1 MKNLLICFLF
11 FSSMLLFSCEEDQL
25 TQDDYLSQQIQAA
38 ESKALGKDKG
48 FPKTKVFYAELSALN
63 DSGVEG
69 YVTLTIQGNDL
80 TVEVSASGLEDGK
93 SHMQHIHGFKDT
105 KANATCPPPSADLD
119 GNGLITISE
128 GAPFYG
134 PVLQPLSP
142 FPTGTTIDYE
152 RTFNLANMDNED
164 YFDLRPIQNRV
175 IVLHG
180 KTLDDGNYRPLLPVA
195 CGEIKPLPASQY

>member
-1 MKNLLICFLF
+1 MRNQLICLLFL
-11 FSSMLLFSCEEDQL
+11 SSLLFFSCEEDQL
-25 TQDDYLSQQIQAA
+25 TQDDYLSEQIQAT
-38 ESKALGKDKG
+38 EGKKLGKDKG
-48 FPKTKVFYAELSALN
+48 FPKTRVFYAELSALN

-69 YVTLTIQGNDL
+69 YVTLTINGNDL
-80 TVEVSASGLEDGK
+80 TVEVNASGLEDGK
-93 SHMQHIHGFKDT
+93 SHMQHIHGFEDT

-128 GAPFYG
+128 GAPYYG

-142 FPTGTTIDYE
+142 FPTSATIDYE

-195 CGEIKPLPASQY
+195 CGEIKPLPASQ